1 MSPSLPCCLAP
12 AAAISQ
18 LGTCPADTE
27 GAVWSKSALH
37 IQRMSPQMWFHVK
50 PDANQGLFPSQDT
63 KCYLENDSGET
74 HGNSKQFA
82 REGLLINHAEI
93 KATIVHNVIWG
104 R

>member
-1 MSPSLPCCLAP
+1 
-12 AAAISQ
+12 
-18 LGTCPADTE
+18 
-27 GAVWSKSALH
+27 
-37 IQRMSPQMWFHVK
+37 MWFHVE

-63 KCYLENDSGET
+63 KCYLESDSGET

-82 REGLLINHAEI
+82 REGLLIKHAEI

>member
-1 MSPSLPCCLAP
+1 MEQIC
-12 AAAISQ
+12 
-18 LGTCPADTE
+18 
-27 GAVWSKSALH
+27 SAY
-37 IQRMSPQMWFHVK
+37 PKDEMWFHVE

-63 KCYLENDSGET
+63 KCYLESDSGET

-82 REGLLINHAEI
+82 REGLLIKHAEI